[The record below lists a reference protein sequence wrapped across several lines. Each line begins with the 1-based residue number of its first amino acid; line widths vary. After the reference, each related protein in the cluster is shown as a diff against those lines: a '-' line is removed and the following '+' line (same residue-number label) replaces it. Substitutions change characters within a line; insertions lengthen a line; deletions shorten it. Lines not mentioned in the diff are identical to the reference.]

1 VRTTA
6 VSFNSCTATSGT
18 SSRGANDDGFG
29 FCDLFIMTS
38 LELVT
43 SLALMPGDVA
53 IHAVLVFAS
62 MAAEQGHFFAADVNL
77 SGLALG
83 RHL

>member
-1 VRTTA
+1 
-6 VSFNSCTATSGT
+6 
-18 SSRGANDDGFG
+18 
-29 FCDLFIMTS
+29 MTS